1 MCVPVSVGL
10 VVAAVDL
17 VLTFV
22 VAVAVGTRENIS
34 LKWSPKHRRLGAPF
48 ARAIYIRGIVVVAA
62 DSVAFSFQHRPD
74 GIDCTYPLAAYL
86 DHDSVHMDSLADYTP
101 CDPLAIKG
109 ESVNSIS
116 SSERV
121 EGTQRRHET
130 DIRSIMSSSMMRH
143 TNARIALI
151 HLDATGD

>member
-22 VAVAVGTRENIS
+22 VAVAVETRENIS
-34 LKWSPKHRRLGAPF
+34 LKWSPKCRRLGRRS
-48 ARAIYIRGIVVVAA
+48 RAIYILGIVVVAA

-109 ESVNSIS
+109 ESVSSIR

-121 EGTQRRHET
+121 EETTRRHE
-130 DIRSIMSSSMMRH
+130 M
-143 TNARIALI
+143 
-151 HLDATGD
+151 